1 MNKTTFYKIR
11 IFNMKRLLLNNNL
24 NYLNLLH
31 HHQEAE
37 FLVENKINNLFISL
51 LLKIKI
57 NKVLTSEIHN
67 S

>member
-1 MNKTTFYKIR
+1 
-11 IFNMKRLLLNNNL
+11 MKRLLLNNNL

-31 HHQEAE
+31 HNQEAE

-51 LLKIKI
+51 LLKIRI